1 MSLSHVHASTAYI
14 GYMNMMKI
22 INSNDKTTEPL
33 SNGCDLYRAQM
44 CFPWCN
50 NSASAIFIQLFTVI
64 IVYIFVCYLLKIKNY
79 YHYIQLN

>member
-33 SNGCDLYRAQM
+33 SNGC
-44 CFPWCN
+44 
-50 NSASAIFIQLFTVI
+50 
-64 IVYIFVCYLLKIKNY
+64 
-79 YHYIQLN
+79 